1 MYELVEITDTC
12 YYIECP
18 SKIGL
23 IRLDEKNVCLI
34 DSGNDKE
41 VGRKIRQILDKNA
54 WNLQAIYNTH
64 SHADHIG
71 GNNYLQKQTQCKIY
85 APTIHAA
92 FASTPFL
99 EPAFLYGAM
108 PPKDLQ
114 NKFLLAQESDVQ
126 SLHEACLPPQMS
138 SLPLPG
144 HFFDMVGYK
153 TLDDVVFLADC
164 LLSRDILDKYQVAV
178 IYDVEQYLST
188 LEKVKNMQAKVFV
201 PSHAQVTEDIRD
213 LAQYNI
219 DKVLEVADALC
230 ALCACPLIFEDILQK
245 IFHMYGLSM
254 NFNQYAL
261 VGSSIRAMLS
271 WLKSQG
277 KIQAHF
283 EDNKL
288 LWSATGT

>member
-1 MYELVEITDTC
+1 MYELVQLTDSC

-23 IRLDEKNVCLI
+23 IRIDDTNVYLI

-41 VGRKIRQILDKNA
+41 VGRKVRQILDKNA

-64 SHADHIG
+64 AHADHIG

-92 FASTPFL
+92 FANTPLL
-99 EPAFLYGAM
+99 EPSFLYGAM

-114 NKFLLAQESDVQ
+114 NKFLLAQESVVQ
-126 SLHEACLPPQMS
+126 PLSEHCLPVGLS
-138 SLPLPG
+138 SVPLPG
-144 HFFDMVGYK
+144 HFFDMVGY
-153 TLDDVVFLADC
+153 TTSDEVVFLADC
-164 LLSRDILDKYQVAV
+164 LLSCDILDKYQVPV
-178 IYDVEQYLST
+178 FYDVEQYLIT
-188 LEKVKNMQAKVFV
+188 LEKVKTMQAKFFV
-201 PSHAQVTEDIRD
+201 PSHAEVTDNIND

-230 ALCACPLIFEDILQK
+230 SLCTQPVIFEDVLQK
-245 IFHMYGLSM
+245 VFHMYGLTM
-254 NFNQYAL
+254 NFNQYVL
-261 VGSSIRAMLS
+261 VGGSIRALLS
-271 WLKSQG
+271 WLKFQG
-277 KIQAHF
+277 RVQVYF

-288 LWSATGT
+288 FWMSIR

>member
-1 MYELVEITDTC
+1 MYELVPLTETC

-23 IRLDEKNVCLI
+23 IRIDDTNVCLI

-41 VGRKIRQILDKNA
+41 VGRKVRQILDKNA
-54 WNLQAIYNTH
+54 WNLQAIYITH
-64 SHADHIG
+64 AHADHIG

-92 FASTPFL
+92 FANTPFL
-99 EPAFLYGAM
+99 EPSFLYGAM

-114 NKFLLAQESDVQ
+114 NKFLLAQESVVQ
-126 SLHEACLPPQMS
+126 TLDEACLPAGLS

-153 TLDDVVFLADC
+153 TSDDVVFLADC
-164 LLSRDILDKYQVAV
+164 LLSSDILDKYKVPV
-178 IYDVEQYLST
+178 IYDVEQYLIT

-201 PSHAQVTEDIRD
+201 PSHAQVTEDISA

-219 DKVLEVADALC
+219 DKVSEVADALC
-230 ALCACPLIFEDILQK
+230 ALCAQPMIFEDVLQK
-245 IFHMYGLSM
+245 TFHMYDLVM
-254 NFNQYAL
+254 NFNQYVL
-261 VGSSIRAMLS
+261 VGGSVRALFA

-277 KIQAHF
+277 RIHAYF
-283 EDNKL
+283 ADNKL
-288 LWSATGT
+288 FWVSASA